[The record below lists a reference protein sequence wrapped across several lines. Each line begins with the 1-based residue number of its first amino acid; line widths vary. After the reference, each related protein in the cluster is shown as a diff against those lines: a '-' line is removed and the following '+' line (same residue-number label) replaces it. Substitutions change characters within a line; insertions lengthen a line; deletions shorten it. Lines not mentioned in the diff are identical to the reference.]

1 MEHLREGTEVRLTR
15 ELTEEEHACTGLVLP
30 LGCRGILVDEDGD
43 IGFRPSSAND
53 ALREGS
59 RRRPIVSG
67 FYPFYNQFKDWCCF
81 LDREDYEFD
90 VTPYE
95 DDPNLIEVTKG
106 VFVSVGDAIYIVDD
120 QGEVTSWNQDE
131 WSEDSDS
138 VTACAVAC
146 IVAAQKGAGA
156 VRKNIELS
164 GQIVRGMVQNE
175 N

>member
-1 MEHLREGTEVRLTR
+1 MKHLRAGTEVRLTR

-53 ALREGS
+53 
-59 RRRPIVSG
+59 
-67 FYPFYNQFKDWCCF
+67 PFYNQFKDWCCF
-81 LDREDYEFD
+81 LEREDYEFD
-90 VTPYE
+90 STSYE

-106 VFVSVGDAIYIVDD
+106 VFVSVGDAVYIVDD

-131 WSEDSDS
+131 WSEDAES
-138 VTACAVAC
+138 VTACVVAC

-164 GQIVRGMVQNE
+164 GSIVRDMVVKYE
-175 N
+175 S

>member
-1 MEHLREGTEVRLTR
+1 MKHLRAGTEVRLTR

-43 IGFRPSSAND
+43 IGFRPSSAHD
-53 ALREGS
+53 
-59 RRRPIVSG
+59 
-67 FYPFYNQFKDWCCF
+67 PFYNQFKGWCCF
-81 LDREDYEFD
+81 LGREDYEFD
-90 VTPYE
+90 ATPYE
-95 DDPNLIEVTKG
+95 DDESLVEVTKG

-120 QGEVTSWNQDE
+120 QGEVTSWNCDE
-131 WSEDSDS
+131 WVEDPDS

-164 GQIVRGMVQNE
+164 GSILRDMV
-175 N
+175 

>member
-43 IGFRPSSAND
+43 IGFRPKGIG
-53 ALREGS
+53 LE
-59 RRRPIVSG
+59 
-67 FYPFYNQFKDWCCF
+67 FKDWCCF

-106 VFVSVGDAIYIVDD
+106 VFVSVGDAVYIVDD

-131 WSEDSDS
+131 WSEDTES

-146 IVAAQKGAGA
+146 IVAAQKGASA

-164 GQIVRGMVQNE
+164 GQIVRDMVVSVGE
-175 N
+175 NDE

>member
-1 MEHLREGTEVRLTR
+1 MEHLRAGTEVRLTR

-43 IGFRPSSAND
+43 IGFRPSSANPYE
-53 ALREGS
+53 RH
-59 RRRPIVSG
+59 RC
-67 FYPFYNQFKDWCCF
+67 FKVTESWCCF

-90 VTPYE
+90 STSYE

-106 VFVSVGDAIYIVDD
+106 VFVSVGDAVYIVDD

-131 WSEDSDS
+131 WSEDAES

-156 VRKNIELS
+156 VRRNMELS
-164 GQIVRGMVQNE
+164 GSIVRDMIARGSE
-175 N
+175 L